1 MYKPL
6 ITCITTIGNTYT
18 YILISHVMVSGKKS
32 YLTITI
38 LDDFAEKQRQ
48 KIVHC

>member
-1 MYKPL
+1 
-6 ITCITTIGNTYT
+6 
-18 YILISHVMVSGKKS
+18 VSGKKS